1 MVEYLPNKH
10 KCSFKSFDVV
20 EFYPSRSKSL
30 LERGLD
36 FAAIADD
43 DRSIILEAKQ
53 SVLFNNREPWHKRNT
68 NTLFDVT
75 IESHDR
81 AETFELV
88 GTHILSQLKQIPYCM
103 EISLYRD
110 DGLEV
115 LEKSPQKIENKF

>member
-1 MVEYLPNKH
+1 MEKHLLGATMVEYLPNKR

-20 EFYPSRSKSL
+20 EFYPSRSESL

-43 DRSIILEAKQ
+43 DRRIILEAKQ
-53 SVLFNNREPWHKRNT
+53 SLHFNNREPWHKRNT

-81 AETFELV
+81 AETCELV
-88 GTHILSQLKQIPYCM
+88 GTHTLSQL
-103 EISLYRD
+103 
-110 DGLEV
+110 
-115 LEKSPQKIENKF
+115 NKYPIAWKLACSKMTA